1 MSDYDSSVMRSI
13 MGYVFQ
19 SAHLFKGSIREN
31 LALYEDGLSDE
42 VMFDAT
48 RKVGLHQMIKN
59 LPEGYDTPVGY
70 LGSLLS
76 GGQKQLLAFARTL
89 IKDKPILL
97 LDEATSNV
105 DSHTEQQIQK
115 SIEVI
120 RGEKTI
126 INIAHRLSTVQL
138 ASTIYMIENGS
149 IVETGSFQELM
160 NMNGKFKTLW
170 EHQHSI

>member
-1 MSDYDSSVMRSI
+1 
-13 MGYVFQ
+13 
-19 SAHLFKGSIREN
+19 
-31 LALYEDGLSDE
+31 
-42 VMFDAT
+42 
-48 RKVGLHQMIKN
+48 MIEN